1 MREAAQF
8 IPQRIELTD
17 EQRAIQTAP
26 EDTII
31 VEANAGAAKTTTLAL
46 RLAEAWKR
54 GIAPRNC
61 LALTYTPV
69 AKESLTAA
77 LKKIG
82 VPVEVVRQ
90 FQIETFESFAATVL
104 LELEGTAVSYKLDAE
119 DLMPFVWMAIDQ
131 VADNIPDRWRDDLV
145 IPSHG
150 DNGTIEEF
158 LRFNLRLKGTM
169 HLEQEEQ
176 EGAITPADAVVLGQ
190 SFTML
195 RFFMAYENIRR
206 GTHLDHPTFRGPF
219 DATYDLARI
228 IRMDTLPRLVRGWP
242 TQLHVLLV
250 DEMHDVNQAMFL
262 VLRKLLKSN
271 PCYFCGVGDVDQV
284 IYASAGADSRF
295 MGGEIAVATAR
306 RIKRYSLTAS
316 FRFAPALAK
325 IVAAFK
331 RKKFLSAS
339 DHATV
344 IMTKT
349 YGDAGSPSCE
359 VSIVE
364 DVKKWKS
371 SQRKLSNFAV
381 LLRHSHQSIALENA
395 LLAADIPYTVRG
407 FNSYLMRPE
416 ILLVRGLLAIAAD
429 KFTSIDDLHTRR
441 RIVEA
446 FVFFCGVQISA
457 GGNEKLTQR
466 ELIDEAIA
474 AVAINPLILASF
486 FENQVLKGV
495 TDNVARRLRAAVAV
509 AREDAGP
516 TMLPKFLAA
525 LRIDLLAAGVLV
537 EKERRDEAAR
547 NLEGLR
553 QSAERHQTAAAFF
566 QSLNEA
572 ETKQRLLKSSA
583 SLTLASVS
591 SVKGLEFDSVA
602 LPYLRQGEFP
612 SVDGLPLEEDNLF
625 YVGITR
631 ARMFLHLYVHEALPS
646 AFISRLQ

>member
-158 LRFNLRLKGTM
+158 LRFNLGLKGTM

-228 IRMDTLPRLVRGWP
+228 IRMDALPRLVRSWP

-262 VLRKLLKSN
+262 VLRKLLESN

-295 MGGEIAVATAR
+295 MGEEIAVATAR

-344 IMTKT
+344 ITTKA

-381 LLRHSHQSIALENA
+381 LIRHPHQSIALENA
-395 LLAADIPYTVRG
+395 LLAADVPYTVRG

-509 AREDAGP
+509 ASEDAGP

-525 LRIDLLAAGVLV
+525 LRIDLLSAGVLV
-537 EKERRDEAAR
+537 EKERRDEAVR

-631 ARMFLHLYVHEALPS
+631 ARMFLHLYVHDAHPS

>member
-1 MREAAQF
+1 
-8 IPQRIELTD
+8 
-17 EQRAIQTAP
+17 
-26 EDTII
+26 
-31 VEANAGAAKTTTLAL
+31 
-46 RLAEAWKR
+46 
-54 GIAPRNC
+54 
-61 LALTYTPV
+61 
-69 AKESLTAA
+69 
-77 LKKIG
+77 
-82 VPVEVVRQ
+82 
-90 FQIETFESFAATVL
+90 
-104 LELEGTAVSYKLDAE
+104 
-119 DLMPFVWMAIDQ
+119 
-131 VADNIPDRWRDDLV
+131 
-145 IPSHG
+145 
-150 DNGTIEEF
+150 
-158 LRFNLRLKGTM
+158 
-169 HLEQEEQ
+169 
-176 EGAITPADAVVLGQ
+176 
-190 SFTML
+190 
-195 RFFMAYENIRR
+195 
-206 GTHLDHPTFRGPF
+206 
-219 DATYDLARI
+219 
-228 IRMDTLPRLVRGWP
+228 
-242 TQLHVLLV
+242 
-250 DEMHDVNQAMFL
+250 
-262 VLRKLLKSN
+262 
-271 PCYFCGVGDVDQV
+271 
-284 IYASAGADSRF
+284 
-295 MGGEIAVATAR
+295 
-306 RIKRYSLTAS
+306 
-316 FRFAPALAK
+316 
-325 IVAAFK
+325 
-331 RKKFLSAS
+331 
-339 DHATV
+339 
-344 IMTKT
+344 
-349 YGDAGSPSCE
+349 
-359 VSIVE
+359 
-364 DVKKWKS
+364 
-371 SQRKLSNFAV
+371 
-381 LLRHSHQSIALENA
+381 
-395 LLAADIPYTVRG
+395 
-407 FNSYLMRPE
+407 MRPE

-441 RIVEA
+441 RVVEA

>member
-61 LALTYTPV
+61 LALTYTQV

-104 LELEGTAVSYKLDAE
+104 LELEGTAVSCKLDAE

-131 VADNIPDRWRDDLV
+131 VADNIPDRWRDQLV

-158 LRFNLRLKGTM
+158 LRFSLGLKGTM

-228 IRMDTLPRLVRGWP
+228 IRMDALPRLVRGWP

-250 DEMHDVNQAMFL
+250 DEMHDVNQAMFF
-262 VLRKLLKSN
+262 VLRKLLESN

-295 MGGEIAVATAR
+295 MGEEIAVATAR
-306 RIKRYSLTAS
+306 RIKCYSLTAS
-316 FRFAPALAK
+316 FRFDPSLAK

-331 RKKFLSAS
+331 RKKCSSAS

-344 IMTKT
+344 ITTKA
-349 YGDAGSPSCE
+349 YGDARSPSCE
-359 VSIVE
+359 VLIVE

-381 LLRHSHQSIALENA
+381 LLRHPHQSIALENA
-395 LLAADIPYTVRG
+395 LLAADVPYTVRG

-441 RIVEA
+441 RIIEA

-457 GGNEKLTQR
+457 GGKEKLTQR

-509 AREDAGP
+509 ARKDAGP

-553 QSAERHQTAAAFF
+553 QSAERHPTAAAFF
-566 QSLNEA
+566 QSLNDA
-572 ETKQRLLKSSA
+572 ELKQRLLKSSA

-631 ARMFLHLYVHEALPS
+631 ARMFLHLYVHDALPS
-646 AFISRLQ
+646 AFIGRLQ